1 MKNKLVLL
9 IQQLSPTFRKVVA
22 NMAWLFAD
30 RFMQMGLGLL
40 IGIWVARYLG
50 PEQLGVFNY
59 AIAFV
64 SLFNPLT
71 TLGLDSIVVRDLAQD
86 SSRKHEILGTAWLLK
101 LLSGLLT
108 LLLTTAIISLL
119 RPDDRLTH
127 WLVGIIAAG
136 TIFQSFETIDFWFRS
151 QIESKYT
158 VFAKNIAYIIAAIIK
173 IALIQMQSPLV
184 GFACIKA
191 GDIALSALALLF
203 VYHRQ
208 GQLIT
213 LWRVNLPIAQKLLKD
228 SWPVIFSG
236 ISIYIYA
243 QIDQVMLGQMAAPSS
258 LGIYS
263 VSVKL
268 SEVFNIIPTV
278 IYSSLLPALVKKYQ
292 EGENVFLET
301 MQGVY
306 DLMAVLWFL
315 IAIAISPLS
324 DWIVDILYGEAYADA
339 GNVLAVY
346 IWSQFGSNFGTAR
359 ALYINVKNLF
369 RISLIISIVG
379 AVINI
384 ILNSWLIPQYQ
395 AMGATVATLITYFIA
410 TIFMNLFFA
419 DLRKLVPLILKSL
432 VIPQSLFRLKK
443 MFMARKLS

>member
-258 LGIYS
+258 LGTHVNDS
-263 VSVKL
+263 
-268 SEVFNIIPTV
+268 
-278 IYSSLLPALVKKYQ
+278 
-292 EGENVFLET
+292 
-301 MQGVY
+301 
-306 DLMAVLWFL
+306 
-315 IAIAISPLS
+315 
-324 DWIVDILYGEAYADA
+324 
-339 GNVLAVY
+339 
-346 IWSQFGSNFGTAR
+346 
-359 ALYINVKNLF
+359 
-369 RISLIISIVG
+369 
-379 AVINI
+379 
-384 ILNSWLIPQYQ
+384 
-395 AMGATVATLITYFIA
+395 
-410 TIFMNLFFA
+410 
-419 DLRKLVPLILKSL
+419 
-432 VIPQSLFRLKK
+432 
-443 MFMARKLS
+443 